1 MKPDQFITKMV
12 LGFPKSILLF
22 FVLLAVGAAAL
33 LPQLQRDP
41 TPYLLPPSHE
51 SRVNLGKL
59 RENFT
64 GANDGIIVFLEAK
77 TTVFTPATLS
87 RVKALTA
94 AFEQIHLIT
103 QKERDALLKLGRQ
116 IPDPIAQM
124 VGKLATGPVTSDTWM
139 QIEAIKEAV
148 EMSDDLGNVF
158 IAALNAGL
166 DQWMEKLSPIRE
178 VTSLSN
184 TDNIKGTDGTLSV
197 DLLFT
202 DVPGSKKALAE
213 IEKNAGSNDL
223 FSEILV
229 AQNGKST
236 SIIIELVEMD
246 DKTDDLYQIYTQV
259 KQIEGQ
265 IPGDEIHYI
274 AGLPVVTGAL
284 GKVMEKDTQRLF
296 PIVILIVVTCLFATF
311 RSLKGIFVP
320 LTVVILSLV
329 VTLGIKVL
337 FDIPLNIITTTLPVF
352 ILSIGVADGIHM
364 FSEYRDQ
371 VSRGHDK
378 KAAVAKT
385 LAHLTMPVIMTSVT
399 TAVAFYAISL
409 TKIVQLNHFGI
420 FVCLG
425 ALVAMVFSLLFIP
438 ALLVILPEK
447 KRAANRQN
455 QS

>member
-1 MKPDQFITKMV
+1 MV

-213 IEKNAGSNDL
+213 IEKNARSNDL

-259 KQIEGQ
+259 KQIVEGQ